1 MTLNLPSL
9 YVLWLEEYCQ
19 ISPNKNKS
27 LNFWHVTSILVCC
40 IFGQTYVTFLN
51 LILQEGGHPTSIVP
65 VIITGLIHGP
75 VWTLIVLEADC
86 LCHQPG
92 VPIIPRPRQDFT
104 GVANCPRPARQVL
117 YETILIS
124 YFTQFIY
131 RVIKSIPSPGGIR
144 LSLAL
149 HTVSERLKNAS
160 EKNREI
166 GGLSFQK
173 KINVKNQKFLM
184 S

>member
-1 MTLNLPSL
+1 MSKIEYFLRTSSAGHLALGLMRLCVFMVLRLKLL
-9 YVLWLEEYCQ
+9 Y
-19 ISPNKNKS
+19 
-27 LNFWHVTSILVCC
+27 
-40 IFGQTYVTFLN
+40 QTYVTFLN

-92 VPIIPRPRQDFT
+92 VPIIHRPRQDFT

-131 RVIKSIPSPGGIR
+131 RVIKCIPSPGGIG
-144 LSLAL
+144 LSLVLGL
-149 HTVSERLKNAS
+149 HRCRK
-160 EKNREI
+160 
-166 GGLSFQK
+166 LSTARK
-173 KINVKNQKFLM
+173 ANTL
-184 S
+184 

>member
-1 MTLNLPSL
+1 M
-9 YVLWLEEYCQ
+9 
-19 ISPNKNKS
+19 
-27 LNFWHVTSILVCC
+27 
-40 IFGQTYVTFLN
+40 
-51 LILQEGGHPTSIVP
+51 QEGAHPTSIVP

-124 YFTQFIY
+124 YSSQFIY
-131 RVIKSIPSPGGIR
+131 RVIKSIPSPGGIG
-144 LSLAL
+144 LSLVLWWHRCWKLSMARKASTL
-149 HTVSERLKNAS
+149 WDRLDLIIHIS
-160 EKNREI
+160 YSSS
-166 GGLSFQK
+166 GLKLGFFWLNMYFESWVIK
-173 KINVKNQKFLM
+173 RYPWRGE
-184 S
+184 